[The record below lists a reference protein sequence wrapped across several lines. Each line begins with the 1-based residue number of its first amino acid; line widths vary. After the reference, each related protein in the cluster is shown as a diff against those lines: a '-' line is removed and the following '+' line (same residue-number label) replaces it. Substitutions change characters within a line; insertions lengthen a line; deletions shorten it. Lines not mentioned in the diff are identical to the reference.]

1 VAVTAHVGV
10 ANDARAL
17 SSARDFFMGRRV
29 DDDSA
34 SWRGFAVSLI
44 SHTFAPWRPAR

>member
-1 VAVTAHVGV
+1 VGV

-17 SSARDFFMGRRV
+17 TSARDFFSARPV

-44 SHTFAPWRPAR
+44 SHAFAPWRPAR